1 MKSNHTP
8 LLILVTT
15 LLLGACTSAPRE
27 AAPSSPA
34 HATTTASKDNPK
46 NLRKGM
52 TEAEIRTVW
61 GEPKA
66 IHADKE
72 GGVILVYHFDLLTT
86 QRMVAASMT
95 EVPTFDPISGETR
108 SVMEPV
114 LAPQNVTV
122 TQTIVLQLKE
132 GKLAGWARQLGEQRS
147 FN

>member
-1 MKSNHTP
+1 MTSNRP
-8 LLILVTT
+8 LLPFLVIA

-27 AAPSSPA
+27 AAQSAPA
-34 HATTTASKDNPK
+34 STATAPKDHPK

-72 GGVILVYHFDLLTT
+72 GGTILVYHFDVLTT

-95 EVPTFDPISGETR
+95 EVPAYDPISGETK

-114 LAPQNVTV
+114 LTPQNVTV
-122 TQTIVLQLKE
+122 TQTIVLQLKD
-132 GKLAGWARQLGEQRS
+132 GKLTGWARQLGEQRS

>member
-1 MKSNHTP
+1 
-8 LLILVTT
+8 
-15 LLLGACTSAPRE
+15 
-27 AAPSSPA
+27 
-34 HATTTASKDNPK
+34 
-46 NLRKGM
+46 M

-72 GGVILVYHFDLLTT
+72 GGTILVYHFDVLTT

-95 EVPTFDPISGETR
+95 EVPAYDPISGETK

-114 LAPQNVTV
+114 LTPQNVTV
-122 TQTIVLQLKE
+122 TQTIVLQLKD
-132 GKLAGWARQLGEQRS
+132 GKLTGWARQLGEQRS